1 MSNILMNLLCLLWA
15 MSMKFFLDVD
25 ELCNTSELW
34 NGNQKNLLITQKPFN
49 LSYESMCDNKKREWK
64 RGRSWHKKER
74 LKLQSEYSGKAV
86 VWPLLIITYRLCSKQ
101 YIFNLLI
108 LLAIIYVEK
117 MPEVLCTSSSIIS
130 TLLSIM
136 V

>member
-1 MSNILMNLLCLLWA
+1 
-15 MSMKFFLDVD
+15 MKFFLDID

-34 NGNQKNLLITQKPFN
+34 NWNQKNLLITQKPFN
-49 LSYESMCDNKKREWK
+49 LSCESMCDNKKREWK

-108 LLAIIYVEK
+108 LLAIICRK
-117 MPEVLCTSSSIIS
+117 DAW
-130 TLLSIM
+130 SIM
-136 V
+136 YIIIYHIYIVINYCLKKIYSHYVRNN